1 MTDDTNSL
9 LVGDFTRQEVEI
21 ALKQMTHLKVTRPNG
36 MPPIFSN
43 SIGVIL
49 EMMSLRLLFR
59 ALIWGLSYLV
69 LIILIL
75 LFSLKLKAL

>member
-21 ALKQMTHLKVTRPNG
+21 ALKQITHLKVT
-36 MPPIFSN
+36 PIFSN

-49 EMMSLRLLFR
+49 E
-59 ALIWGLSYLV
+59 ICLSGC
-69 LIILIL
+69 
-75 LFSLKLKAL
+75 FFMP

>member
-9 LVGDFTRQEVEI
+9 LVGDFTRQEVGI

-43 SIGVIL
+43 SIGNDV
-49 EMMSLRLLFR
+49 S
-59 ALIWGLSYLV
+59 
-69 LIILIL
+69 
-75 LFSLKLKAL
+75 